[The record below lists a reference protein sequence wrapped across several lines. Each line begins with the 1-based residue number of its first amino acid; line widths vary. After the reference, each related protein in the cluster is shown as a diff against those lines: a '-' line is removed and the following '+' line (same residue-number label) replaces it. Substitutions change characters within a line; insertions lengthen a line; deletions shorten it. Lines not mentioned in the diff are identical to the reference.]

1 MKKQGR
7 ADRDVR
13 ESTPPTP
20 VSRSV
25 SPAGATQPGTI
36 EFKGSRPMYDGN
48 RGYASPQPKS
58 TTTCNSGSQG
68 KHK

>member
-13 ESTPPTP
+13 ESTAARPI
-20 VSRSV
+20 SRSV
-25 SPAGATQPGTI
+25 SPAGATQPGAI
-36 EFKGSRPMYDGN
+36 EFKNSRPMYDGKP
-48 RGYASPQPKS
+48 AFQSPPAKAREY
-58 TTTCNSGSQG
+58 NKGSQG